1 MVSIWW
7 VVAAFVA
14 GGYAGALLFALLC
27 MSRAANSPTGRPVGE
42 RRSAQ
47 RAGNPRCPTGRPEGE
62 HRSAQRAGNPR
73 CPAGRPEGER
83 PAARP

>member
-27 MSRAANSPTGRPVGE
+27 MSRAANSPTGRP
-42 RRSAQ
+42 
-47 RAGNPRCPTGRPEGE
+47 EGE
-62 HRSAQRAGNPR
+62 H
-73 CPAGRPEGER
+73 